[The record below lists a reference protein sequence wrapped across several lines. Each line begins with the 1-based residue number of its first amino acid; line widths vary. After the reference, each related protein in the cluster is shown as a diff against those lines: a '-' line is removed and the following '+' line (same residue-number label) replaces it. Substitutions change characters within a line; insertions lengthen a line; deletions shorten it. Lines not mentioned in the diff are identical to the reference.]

1 MKITFNL
8 NETLTLEALLK
19 PIVREQKNLDFFSHI
34 WVDSDNLLQGS
45 SSNELSLIP
54 GFKRNNSVFSQEN
67 KIPYLA
73 QGDSL
78 NKIST
83 QNYENLTLIPRN
95 FQQASSQRFIP
106 NEAQNGLFNNQWH
119 LLNTGQNGG
128 TVGADANVVDVWNRY
143 QGTGV
148 RIAIVDSG
156 LQWNHPDLKEN
167 IWLNPNEIPGDG
179 IDNDGNGY
187 IDDIRGWDF
196 ADNDNNPAPVSPD
209 EAHGTAV
216 AGVAAAR
223 GNNNLG
229 VSGAAP
235 RASLIG
241 LRILSGS
248 LQSDALEAKALSY
261 MNQEIDIYNN
271 SWGPNDNGKTLKTS
285 GGLTLQALQ
294 SGVAKGRGGKGS
306 IYVWAA
312 GNGRTRND
320 NVNYDGYA
328 NSRFTVAVS
337 AIDNNGFQSSYSEP
351 GAPILVAG
359 YSNGD
364 LAGITTTDLIG
375 ADGKSPGDY
384 TNKFGGTSSS
394 APLVS
399 GVIAL
404 MLEANP
410 NLTYR
415 DVQNIIVA
423 TAKQNDS
430 TDTDWT
436 TNGARHHINHK
447 YGFGVIDAKAAVA
460 AAEDWISVGGS
471 VQETAF
477 KSGRISV
484 NQTIPDNNLTGIT
497 STFVVNNPINIEWV
511 EVVFDATHSFRGD
524 LEVVLISPS
533 GTESILAEKRDDQN
547 RDYNSW
553 RFTSARHWDEVSTG
567 TWTLQVRDKA
577 SSYYGTLNFWELNI
591 YGDTS
596 RGVATTNADTLF
608 GKSVGDFIDGLDGND
623 TLDGRLGNDTLEGG
637 AGNDV
642 LNGGSGN
649 DDLNGGWGNDDLN
662 GGSGFDTL
670 NGGIGNDTL
679 RGGSQDDKLVA
690 SSGDDRLFGGRGN
703 DLVIGGT
710 GNDVLTGGS
719 GFDTLIGV
727 DSSNLSPG
735 AKEQDTIIGGKGT
748 LQANTIVLGNRS
760 DVFYSSAGALDFALI
775 RDFKLSGTNQDL
787 IQLRGS
793 AIDYTLA
800 ASGRDTN
807 LLFGNELIAIVEN
820 TDVNTLNLSN
830 NSNFAYV

>member
-1 MKITFNL
+1 MEITFNL
-8 NETLTLEALLK
+8 NKTLTLEALLK

-54 GFKRNNSVFSQEN
+54 GLKRNKSVFSQEN

-106 NEAQNGLFNNQWH
+106 NEAQNGLFNDQWH

-148 RIAIVDSG
+148 LIGIVDYDG

-187 IDDIRGWDF
+187 IDDIRGWDK
-196 ADNDNNPAPVSPD
+196 DNDNDPSPVSPD
-209 EAHGTAV
+209 EGHGTAV

-235 RASLIG
+235 QASLIG
-241 LRILSGS
+241 LRLLSGPP
-248 LQSDALEAKALSY
+248 SDALEAKALSY

-271 SWGPNDNGKTLKTS
+271 SWGPADDGQTLEVP
-285 GGLTLQALQ
+285 GRLTLQALEN
-294 SGVAKGRGGKGS
+294 GVAKGRGGKGS

-312 GNGRTRND
+312 GNGLFYND

-328 NSRFTVAVS
+328 NSRFTIAVS
-337 AIDNNGFQSSYSEP
+337 AIDNNGVQSWYSEP

-359 YSNGD
+359 YSDGYFV
-364 LAGITTTDLIG
+364 GITTTDLTG

-384 TNKFGGTSSS
+384 TNDFGGTSSA

-447 YGFGVIDAKAAVA
+447 YGFGAIDAGAAVA
-460 AAEDWISVGGS
+460 AAENWISVGGS

-533 GTESILAEKRDDQN
+533 GTESILAEKRGDQN

-553 RFTSARHWDEVSTG
+553 GFTSARHWDEFSTG
-567 TWTLQVRDKA
+567 TWTLRVSDRA
-577 SSYYGTLNFWELNI
+577 LSSIGTLNFWELNI
-591 YGDTS
+591 YGDTL
-596 RGVATTNADTLF
+596 RGVATTNADSLF
-608 GKSVGDFIDGLDGND
+608 GKSVGDLIDGLGGND

-649 DDLNGGWGNDDLN
+649 DDLNGGWGNDVLT